1 MPTAPVLVIGVVLVA
16 GLALTGCGRQV
27 AVEPAQQPPA
37 ICSDLIAALP
47 ETVDGAGRRPTTPV
61 SPATAAWGEP
71 PIVVRCGVAQ
81 PAALTSTSVLL
92 EVDGIGWLP
101 EPLAAGTLFTAVEFP
116 DPEPGEGSV
125 LPFVEVAI
133 PQEYQSPGGIIA
145 DISAAITNDLAGNDI
160 GVED

>member
-1 MPTAPVLVIGVVLVA
+1 VLTAPVTVTGVFLVA

-27 AVEPAQQPPA
+27 AVEPPQQAPA
-37 ICSDLIAALP
+37 ICSDLVAGLP
-47 ETVDGAGRRPTTPV
+47 ETVDGAGRRPTTPA

-71 PIVVRCGVAQ
+71 PIVVRCGVAR

-92 EVDGIGWLP
+92 EVEGIGWLP

-116 DPEPGEGSV
+116 DSEPGQASV
-125 LPFVEVAI
+125 LPFLEVAI

-145 DISAAITNDLAGNDI
+145 DISAAITTDRS
-160 GVED
+160 VED

>member
-1 MPTAPVLVIGVVLVA
+1 MVTGFALVA
-16 GLALTGCGRQV
+16 ALALTGCGRQV
-27 AVEPAQQPPA
+27 AVEPPQQPPA
-37 ICSDLIAALP
+37 ICSDLIDALP
-47 ETVDGAGRRPTTPV
+47 ETVDGAGRRPTTPA

-92 EVDGIGWLP
+92 EVNGIGWLP

-116 DPEPGEGSV
+116 DSEPGQASE

-133 PQEYQSPGGIIA
+133 PQEYQSPGGIIS
-145 DISAAITNDLAGNDI
+145 DISAAITTDRG
-160 GVED
+160 GED